1 MVLRSYETSFSKYPA
16 VNMPLIKVASG
27 VVNQTPM
34 AWKTN
39 QDHIIGA
46 IQRARDENVSIL
58 CLPEL
63 CITGYSCEDYF
74 FAKDL
79 TDQAERSLLEILPST
94 GGMIVSVGLPVRH
107 NNRLYNAACL
117 MVNKQILGFYC
128 KQNLANNG
136 VHYETRWFHAWPAG
150 VVENI
155 EIGELSYPI
164 GDVIFE
170 LSGRDAEQ
178 IRLAFEICEDA
189 WVPNRP
195 GRRHYERGVDVILNP
210 SASHFAF
217 HKFLTRERLV
227 LDGSRSFGCS
237 YIYTNLLGN
246 EAGRIVFD
254 GDAMIA
260 SNGELLVSSPRFSYE
275 DFLVTTAVIDTDLT
289 RLNQIQNRTQ
299 LTKDKTWLVKG
310 RYDFPELLPVPQQ
323 VAELEAFE
331 KGGALKEEEFARA
344 VCLGLFD
351 YLRKSR
357 SNGFT
362 ISLSGGA
369 DSCACTAL
377 CGLMIRLADESI
389 GMKRFKE
396 KLSYI
401 KAIQSAKTEEDLALA
416 LIHNIYQ
423 GTENSSED
431 TLESARSLAESIG
444 STFYNINI
452 NGLVETYKKL
462 IEEQIGRS
470 LTWEQDDIA
479 LQNIQARVRAPG
491 VWLLTNLS
499 NHLLLATSNRSEAA
513 VGYAT
518 MDGDTSGSI
527 SPLAGIDKHY
537 LRQWLRWLETVG
549 CDVKGKHIRIEGLK
563 KVNQL
568 QPTAELRPLERSQ
581 TDEADL
587 MPYDFLNL
595 LERHAIRDRK
605 SPVESFKNMQIT
617 FKGIYSD
624 DQIHRWTERFFK
636 LWSRNQWKRER
647 YAPSFHLDDLNLD
660 PRSWCRFPILSG
672 GFEKELEELGAYV
685 RGTVKQNGR
694 KRIGF

>member
-1 MVLRSYETSFSKYPA
+1 
-16 VNMPLIKVASG
+16 MPLIKVASG

-34 AWKTN
+34 AWEANTRNIVDAIREARK
-39 QDHIIGA
+39 QD
-46 IQRARDENVSIL
+46 VSLL

-63 CITGYSCEDYF
+63 CISGYGCDDYF
-74 FAKDL
+74 FAPDMVE
-79 TDQAERSLLEILPST
+79 QAQRSLLEIVEET
-94 GGMIVSVGLPVRH
+94 AGIIVAVGLPLRH
-107 NNRLYNAACL
+107 NGSLYNAACL
-117 MVNKQILGFYC
+117 ISNKQIAGFYC

-136 VHYETRWFHAWPAG
+136 IHYEARWFRPWQPGA
-150 VVENI
+150 VESI
-155 EIGELSYPI
+155 EVNQMFYPI
-164 GDVIFE
+164 GDVIFDVA
-170 LSGRDAEQ
+170 SGPVLGGSHGVK
-178 IRLAFEICEDA
+178 IAFEICEDG
-189 WVPNRP
+189 WVANRP
-195 GRRHYERGVDVILNP
+195 ARRHYERGVDIILNP

-217 HKFLTRERLV
+217 NKFMVREKLV
-227 LDGSRSFGCS
+227 IDASRSFSCS

-246 EAGRIVFD
+246 EAGRAIYD

-260 SNGELLVSSPRFSYE
+260 SNGDLLASSPRFSYE
-275 DFLVTTAVIDTDLT
+275 DYVITTAVVDTEYT
-289 RLNQIQNRTQ
+289 RLSQIQSKISAPAKERT
-299 LTKDKTWLVKG
+299 W
-310 RYDFPELLPVPQQ
+310 RIPARFDFPDIEPVIPQIPDI
-323 VAELEAFE
+323 EPFE

-344 VCLGLFD
+344 ECLALFD
-351 YLRKSR
+351 YVRKSR

-389 GMKRFKE
+389 GMARFKQ

-401 KAIQSAKTEEDLALA
+401 KDIQSAKTEEDLARV

-423 GTENSSED
+423 GTENSSSD

-444 STFYNINI
+444 STFYNVNI
-452 NGLVETYKKL
+452 NGLVETYKGL
-462 IEEQIGRS
+462 IEDQIGRK
-470 LTWEQDDIA
+470 LTWEKDDIA

-537 LRQWLRWLETVG
+537 LRQWLSWLETVG
-549 CDVKGKHIRIEGLK
+549 CEVKGKHIRIEGLK
-563 KVNQL
+563 KVNSL
-568 QPTAELRPLERSQ
+568 QPTAELRPLAQTQ

-587 MPYDFLNL
+587 MPYAFLND
-595 LERHAIRDRK
+595 LEGLAIRDKK
-605 SPVESFKNMQIT
+605 SPLESYRNLYVRY
-617 FKGIYSD
+617 KGIYSVE
-624 DQIHRWTERFFK
+624 QLLGWTERFFK

-647 YAPSFHLDDLNLD
+647 YAPSFHLDDRNLD

-672 GFEKELEELGAYV
+672 GFEKELAELRAYV
-685 RGTVKQNGR
+685 NGAAVQNGR

>member
-1 MVLRSYETSFSKYPA
+1 MS
-16 VNMPLIKVASG
+16 LIKAAAG

-34 AWKTN
+34 SWNNNLTN
-39 QDHIIGA
+39 ITNII
-46 IQRARDENVSIL
+46 QEARNQNVSLL

-63 CITGYSCEDYF
+63 CITGYGCEDYF
-74 FAKDL
+74 FAPDL
-79 TDQAERSLLEILPST
+79 AEQALLSLKEIVDHT
-94 GGMIVSVGLPVRH
+94 AGMVVSVGLPIRF

-117 MVNKQILGFYC
+117 IINRQIAGFYC

-136 VHYETRWFHAWPAG
+136 IHYETRWFHAWPVGLAST
-150 VVENI
+150 I
-155 EIGELSYPI
+155 EIDQVKYPI
-164 GDVIFE
+164 GDIVFE
-170 LSGRDAEQ
+170 LVDRQSEG
-178 IRLAFEICEDA
+178 IRIGYEICEDA
-189 WVPNRP
+189 WVANRP
-195 GRRHYERGVDVILNP
+195 GKRLYDKAVDIILNP

-227 LDGSRSFGCS
+227 LEGSRSFGCS

-246 EAGRIVFD
+246 ESGRAIYD

-260 SNGELLVSSPRFSYE
+260 SNGEMLVSSPRFSYE
-275 DFLVTTAVIDTDLT
+275 DYLVTAAVIDINAT
-289 RLNQIQNRTQ
+289 RLSQIQNRLQ
-299 LTKDKTWLVKG
+299 LSKDDTNVIIAG
-310 RYDFPELLPVPQQ
+310 FSFPDIAPVPSQK
-323 VAELEAFE
+323 AALEPFEL
-331 KGGALKEEEFARA
+331 GGAIKEEEFARA

-369 DSCACTAL
+369 DSSACTAL
-377 CGLMIRLADESI
+377 CGLMIRLGEESI
-389 GMKRFKE
+389 GLKEFKE
-396 KLSYI
+396 KLNH
-401 KAIQSAKTEEDLALA
+401 IQSIQQADTEDEIAKN

-431 TLESARSLAESIG
+431 TLESAKSLAESIG

-452 NGLVETYKKL
+452 NGLVENYKSL
-462 IEEQIGRS
+462 IEEQIGRD
-470 LTWEQDDIA
+470 LTWEKDDIA
-479 LQNIQARVRAPG
+479 LQNIQARVRAPS
-491 VWLLTNLS
+491 VWLLTNIT
-499 NHLLLATSNRSEAA
+499 NHLLLATSNRSEVA

-537 LRQWLRWLETVG
+537 LRQWLRWLETTG
-549 CDVKGKHIRIEGLK
+549 CEVKGKHIKIEGLK
-563 KVNQL
+563 KVNSL
-568 QPTAELRPLERSQ
+568 QPTAELRPADQNQ

-587 MPYDFLNL
+587 MPYDFLNI
-595 LERHAIRDRK
+595 LERYAIRDKK
-605 SPVESFKNMQIT
+605 SPLICYKILIIEFKEQYSEGQILT
-617 FKGIYSD
+617 
-624 DQIHRWTERFFK
+624 WTDRFFR

-672 GFEKELEELGAYV
+672 GFEKEIQELKEFATGKS
-685 RGTVKQNGR
+685 GNPK

>member
-1 MVLRSYETSFSKYPA
+1 MS
-16 VNMPLIKVASG
+16 LIKAAAG

-34 AWKTN
+34 SWESNTKNIINTIEEARK
-39 QDHIIGA
+39 QDI
-46 IQRARDENVSIL
+46 SLL

-63 CITGYSCEDYF
+63 CITGYGCEDYF
-74 FAKDL
+74 FAPDL
-79 TDQAERSLLEILPST
+79 AEQAISSLKEIVDHT
-94 GGMIVSVGLPVRH
+94 AGMVVSVGLPIRF

-117 MVNKQILGFYC
+117 IVNRQISGFYC

-136 VHYETRWFHAWPAG
+136 IHYETRWFHAWPVG
-150 VVENI
+150 LVDSI
-155 EIGELSYPI
+155 EIDQIKYPI
-164 GDVIFE
+164 GDIIFE
-170 LSGRDAEQ
+170 LVDDRSEE
-178 IRLAFEICEDA
+178 IRIGFEICEDA
-189 WVPNRP
+189 WVANRP
-195 GRRHYERGVDVILNP
+195 GKRHYEKGVDIILNP

-217 HKFLTRERLV
+217 HKFITRERIV
-227 LDGSRSFGCS
+227 MEGSRAFGCS

-246 EAGRIVFD
+246 EAGRAIYD

-260 SNGELLVSSPRFSYE
+260 SNGDFLVSSPRFSYE
-275 DFLVTTAVIDTDLT
+275 DFLVTSAVIDTDIT
-289 RLNQIQNRTQ
+289 RLSQVQNRT
-299 LTKDKTWLVKG
+299 TVKKEDHSIV
-310 RYDFPELLPVPQQ
+310 RSSFTFPETLPVPTQQ
-323 VAELEAFE
+323 AELEAFE

-369 DSCACTAL
+369 DSSACTAL

-389 GMKRFKE
+389 GLEALKQ
-396 KLSYI
+396 KLAHI
-401 KAIQSAKTEEDLALA
+401 KAIQEATTEDEIAKV

-423 GTENSSED
+423 GTENSSND
-431 TLESARSLAESIG
+431 TLESAQTLAESIG

-452 NGLVETYKKL
+452 NGLVETYKNL
-462 IEEQIGRS
+462 IEEQIGRN

-491 VWLLTNLS
+491 VWLLTNLT
-499 NHLLLATSNRSEAA
+499 NHLLLATSNRSEVA

-537 LRQWLRWLETVG
+537 LRQWLRWLETTG
-549 CDVKGKHIRIEGLK
+549 CEVKGKHIKIVGLK
-563 KVNQL
+563 KVNSL
-568 QPTAELRPLERSQ
+568 QPTAELRPAAQMQ

-587 MPYDFLNL
+587 MPYDFLNI
-595 LERHAIRDRK
+595 LERYAIRDKK
-605 SPVESFKNMQIT
+605 SPLVAYQILVVEFKDQYSETQILA
-617 FKGIYSD
+617 
-624 DQIHRWTERFFK
+624 WTERFFK

-672 GFEKELEELGAYV
+672 SFEKELGELKAFAAGKSAGSK
-685 RGTVKQNGR
+685 R
-694 KRIGF
+694 RIGF

>member
-1 MVLRSYETSFSKYPA
+1 
-16 VNMPLIKVASG
+16 
-27 VVNQTPM
+27 M
-34 AWKTN
+34 AWEANTRN
-39 QDHIIGA
+39 IVDA
-46 IQRARDENVSIL
+46 IREARKRDVSLL

-63 CITGYSCEDYF
+63 CISGYGCDDYF
-74 FAKDL
+74 FAPDMVE
-79 TDQAERSLLEILPST
+79 QAQHCLLEIAEET
-94 GGMIVSVGLPVRH
+94 AGMIVAVGLPIRH
-107 NNRLYNAACL
+107 NGSLYNAACL
-117 MVNKQILGFYC
+117 ISNKQIAGFYC

-136 VHYETRWFHAWPAG
+136 IHYEARWFRPWQPG
-150 VVENI
+150 VVESI
-155 EIGELSYPI
+155 EVNQMFYPI
-164 GDVIFE
+164 GDLIFDVA
-170 LSGRDAEQ
+170 SGP
-178 IRLAFEICEDA
+178 ILGGSHGVKIAFEICEDG
-189 WVPNRP
+189 WVANRP
-195 GRRHYERGVDVILNP
+195 ARRHYERGVDIILNP

-217 HKFLTRERLV
+217 NKFMVRERLV
-227 LDGSRSFGCS
+227 VDASRSFSCS

-246 EAGRIVFD
+246 EAGRAIYD

-260 SNGELLVSSPRFSYE
+260 SNGDLLASSPRFSYE
-275 DFLVTTAVIDTDLT
+275 DYVITTAVIDTGYT
-289 RLNQIQNRTQ
+289 RLSQVQSKIATAEKERT
-299 LTKDKTWLVKG
+299 WRVAA
-310 RYDFPELLPVPQQ
+310 RFDFPDIEPVLPQVPDI
-323 VAELEAFE
+323 EPFE

-344 VCLGLFD
+344 ECLALFD

-389 GMKRFKE
+389 GMDRFKQ

-401 KAIQSAKTEEDLALA
+401 KDIQSAKTEEDLARV

-423 GTENSSED
+423 GTENSSSD
-431 TLESARSLAESIG
+431 TLESAQSLAESIG
-444 STFYNINI
+444 STFYNVNI
-452 NGLVETYKKL
+452 NGLVETYKNL
-462 IEEQIGRS
+462 IESQIGRK

-549 CDVKGKHIRIEGLK
+549 CEVKGKHIRIEGLK
-563 KVNQL
+563 KVNSL
-568 QPTAELRPLERSQ
+568 QPTAELRPLAQTQ

-587 MPYDFLNL
+587 MPYEFLND
-595 LERHAIRDRK
+595 LEGLAIRDKK
-605 SPVESFKNMQIT
+605 SPLESYKNLYVRYR
-617 FKGIYSD
+617 GIYSVE
-624 DQIHRWTERFFK
+624 QLLGWTERFFK

-647 YAPSFHLDDLNLD
+647 YAPSFHLDDRNLD

-672 GFEKELEELGAYV
+672 GFEKELAELRAYV
-685 RGTVKQNGR
+685 QGAAVQNGR

>member
-1 MVLRSYETSFSKYPA
+1 
-16 VNMPLIKVASG
+16 MPLIKVASG

-34 AWKTN
+34 AWEANTRN
-39 QDHIIGA
+39 IVDA
-46 IQRARDENVSIL
+46 IREARKHDVSLL

-63 CITGYSCEDYF
+63 CISGYGCDDYF
-74 FAKDL
+74 FAPDMVE
-79 TDQAERSLLEILPST
+79 QAQHCLLEIAEET
-94 GGMIVSVGLPVRH
+94 AGMIVAVGLPLRH
-107 NNRLYNAACL
+107 NGSLYNAACL
-117 MVNKQILGFYC
+117 ISNKQIAGFYC

-136 VHYETRWFHAWPAG
+136 IHYEARWFRPWQPG
-150 VVENI
+150 VVESI
-155 EIGELSYPI
+155 EVNQMFYPI
-164 GDVIFE
+164 GDLIFDVA
-170 LSGRDAEQ
+170 SGP
-178 IRLAFEICEDA
+178 ILGGSHGVKIGFEICEDG
-189 WVPNRP
+189 WVANRP
-195 GRRHYERGVDVILNP
+195 ARRHYERGIDIILNP

-217 HKFLTRERLV
+217 NKFMVRERLV
-227 LDGSRSFGCS
+227 VDASRSFSCS

-246 EAGRIVFD
+246 EAGRAVYD

-260 SNGELLVSSPRFSYE
+260 SNGDLLASSQRFSYE
-275 DFLVTTAVIDTDLT
+275 DYVITTAVIDTEYT
-289 RLNQIQNRTQ
+289 RLSQVQSKIVTAEKERT
-299 LTKDKTWLVKG
+299 WRVAA
-310 RYDFPELLPVPQQ
+310 RFDFPDIEPVLPQVPDI
-323 VAELEAFE
+323 EPFE

-344 VCLGLFD
+344 ECLALFD

-389 GMKRFKE
+389 GMDRFKQ

-401 KAIQSAKTEEDLALA
+401 KDIQSAQTEEDLAKV

-423 GTENSSED
+423 GTENSSSD
-431 TLESARSLAESIG
+431 TLESAQSLAESIG
-444 STFYNINI
+444 STFYNVNI
-452 NGLVETYKKL
+452 NGLVETYKNL
-462 IEEQIGRS
+462 IESQIGRKLS
-470 LTWEQDDIA
+470 WEQDDIA

-549 CDVKGKHIRIEGLK
+549 CEVKGKHIRIEGLK
-563 KVNQL
+563 KVNSL
-568 QPTAELRPLERSQ
+568 QPTAELRPLAQTQ

-587 MPYDFLNL
+587 MPYEFLND
-595 LERHAIRDRK
+595 LEGLAIRDKK
-605 SPVESFKNMQIT
+605 SPLESYKSLHVRY
-617 FKGIYSD
+617 KGIYTVE
-624 DQIHRWTERFFK
+624 QLLGWTERFFK

-647 YAPSFHLDDLNLD
+647 YAPSFHLDDRNLD

-672 GFEKELEELGAYV
+672 GFEKELAELRAYV
-685 RGTVKQNGR
+685 RGAAVQNGR

>member
-1 MVLRSYETSFSKYPA
+1 MSF
-16 VNMPLIKVASG
+16 IKVASG

-34 AWKTN
+34 AWESNTKHILQAIEEARK
-39 QDHIIGA
+39 QD
-46 IQRARDENVSIL
+46 VSLL

-63 CITGYSCEDYF
+63 CVSGYGCEDYF
-74 FAKDL
+74 FAQDL
-79 TDQAERSLLEILPST
+79 VDQAEKCLHEIVQAT
-94 GGMIVSVGLPVRH
+94 AGIVVAVGMPVRH
-107 NNRLYNAACL
+107 NNSLYNAACL
-117 MVNKQILGFYC
+117 IANKQITGFYC

-136 VHYETRWFHAWPAG
+136 IHYEARWFRPWPVG
-150 VVENI
+150 LVESI
-155 EIGELSYPI
+155 EIDQMLYPI
-164 GDVIFE
+164 GDIIFD
-170 LSGRDAEQ
+170 LSGVR
-178 IRLAFEICEDA
+178 IGFEICEDA
-189 WVPNRP
+189 WVSNRP

-246 EAGRIVFD
+246 EAGRAIYD

-260 SNGELLVSSPRFSYE
+260 SNGEMLVTSDRFSYE
-275 DFLVTTAVIDTDLT
+275 DYLIITAVIDTENT
-289 RLNQIQNRTQ
+289 RLNQLQNKISSGN
-299 LTKDKTWLVKG
+299 KDKTWRVG
-310 RYDFPELLPVPQQ
+310 ARFDFPDINPVPQQ

-344 VCLGLFD
+344 VSLGLFD

-389 GMKRFKE
+389 GLERFKE
-396 KLSYI
+396 KLSFI
-401 KAIQSAKTEEDLALA
+401 KGIQSAKTEEDVALV

-423 GTENSSED
+423 GTDNSSED
-431 TLESARSLAESIG
+431 TLESARSLALSIG

-452 NGLVETYKKL
+452 NGLVETYKGL
-462 IEEQIGRS
+462 IEDQIGRKLS
-470 LTWEQDDIA
+470 WETDDIA

-499 NHLLLATSNRSEAA
+499 NHLLLATSNRSEVA

-549 CDVKGKHIRIEGLK
+549 CEVKGKHIRIEGLK
-563 KVNQL
+563 KVNSL
-568 QPTAELRPLERSQ
+568 QPTAELRPLALNQ

-587 MPYDFLNL
+587 MPYDFLDA
-595 LERHAIRDRK
+595 LEKVAIRDKK
-605 SPVESFKNMQIT
+605 SPVECFKNMIVRY
-617 FKGIYSD
+617 KEVYSD
-624 DQIHRWTERFFK
+624 IQILGWTERFFK

-672 GFEKELEELGAYV
+672 GFEKELEELKEYAGGSMGRNS
-685 RGTVKQNGR
+685 RG
-694 KRIGF
+694 RIGF

>member
-1 MVLRSYETSFSKYPA
+1 
-16 VNMPLIKVASG
+16 MPLIKVASG

-34 AWKTN
+34 AWEANTRN
-39 QDHIIGA
+39 IIDA
-46 IQRARDENVSIL
+46 IREARKQEVSLL

-63 CITGYSCEDYF
+63 CISGYGCDDYF
-74 FAKDL
+74 FAPDL
-79 TDQAERSLLEILPST
+79 VEQAQRCLLEIAEETS
-94 GGMIVSVGLPVRH
+94 GMIVAVGLPLRH
-107 NNRLYNAACL
+107 NGSLYNAACL
-117 MVNKQILGFYC
+117 ISNKQIAGFYC

-136 VHYETRWFHAWPAG
+136 IHYEARWFRPWQPGA
-150 VVENI
+150 VESI
-155 EIGELSYPI
+155 EVNQMFYPI
-164 GDVIFE
+164 GDVIFDVA
-170 LSGRDAEQ
+170 SGP
-178 IRLAFEICEDA
+178 ILGGSHGVKIAFEICEDG
-189 WVPNRP
+189 WVANRP
-195 GRRHYERGVDVILNP
+195 ARRHYERGVDIILNP

-217 HKFLTRERLV
+217 NKFMVREKLV
-227 LDGSRSFGCS
+227 VDASRSFSCS

-246 EAGRIVFD
+246 EAGRAVYD

-260 SNGELLVSSPRFSYE
+260 SNGDLLASSPRFSYE
-275 DFLVTTAVIDTDLT
+275 DYVITTAVIDTEYT
-289 RLNQIQNRTQ
+289 RLSQVQSKIAATTKERT
-299 LTKDKTWLVKG
+299 W
-310 RYDFPELLPVPQQ
+310 RIPARFDFPDIEPVLTQTP
-323 VAELEAFE
+323 EIEPFE

-344 VCLGLFD
+344 ECLALFD

-377 CGLMIRLADESI
+377 GGLMIRLADESI
-389 GMKRFKE
+389 GMERFKQ

-401 KAIQSAKTEEDLALA
+401 KDIQSAKTEEDLARV

-423 GTENSSED
+423 GTENSSSD
-431 TLESARSLAESIG
+431 TLDSAQSLAESIG
-444 STFYNINI
+444 STFYNVNI
-452 NGLVETYKKL
+452 NGLVETYKGL
-462 IEEQIGRS
+462 IEDQIGRK

-549 CDVKGKHIRIEGLK
+549 CEVKGKHIRIEGLK
-563 KVNQL
+563 KVNSL
-568 QPTAELRPLERSQ
+568 QPTAELRPLAQTQ

-587 MPYDFLNL
+587 MPYEFLND
-595 LERHAIRDRK
+595 LEGLAIRDKK
-605 SPVESFKNMQIT
+605 SPLESYRNLYVRY
-617 FKGIYSD
+617 KGIYSVE
-624 DQIHRWTERFFK
+624 QLLGWTERFFK

-647 YAPSFHLDDLNLD
+647 YAPSFHLDDRNLD

-672 GFEKELEELGAYV
+672 GFEKELAELRAYV
-685 RGTVKQNGR
+685 NGAAVQNGR

>member
-1 MVLRSYETSFSKYPA
+1 
-16 VNMPLIKVASG
+16 
-27 VVNQTPM
+27 M
-34 AWKTN
+34 AWEANTRN
-39 QDHIIGA
+39 IVDA
-46 IQRARDENVSIL
+46 IREARKRDVSLL

-63 CITGYSCEDYF
+63 CISGYGCDDYF
-74 FAKDL
+74 FAPDMVE
-79 TDQAERSLLEILPST
+79 QALHCLLEIAEET
-94 GGMIVSVGLPVRH
+94 AGMIVAVGLPIRH
-107 NNRLYNAACL
+107 NGSLYNAACL
-117 MVNKQILGFYC
+117 ISNKQIAGFYC

-136 VHYETRWFHAWPAG
+136 IHYEARWFRPWQPG
-150 VVENI
+150 VVESI
-155 EIGELSYPI
+155 EVNQMFYPI
-164 GDVIFE
+164 GDLIFDVA
-170 LSGRDAEQ
+170 SGP
-178 IRLAFEICEDA
+178 ILGGSHGVKIAFEICEDG
-189 WVPNRP
+189 WVANRP
-195 GRRHYERGVDVILNP
+195 ARRHYERGVDIILNP

-217 HKFLTRERLV
+217 NKFMVRERLV
-227 LDGSRSFGCS
+227 VDASRSFSCS

-246 EAGRIVFD
+246 EAGRAIYD

-260 SNGELLVSSPRFSYE
+260 SNGDLLASSPRFSYE
-275 DFLVTTAVIDTDLT
+275 GYVITTAVIDTGYT
-289 RLNQIQNRTQ
+289 RLSQVQSKIATAEKERT
-299 LTKDKTWLVKG
+299 WRVAA
-310 RYDFPELLPVPQQ
+310 RFDFPDIEPVLPQVPDI
-323 VAELEAFE
+323 EPFE

-344 VCLGLFD
+344 ECLALFD

-389 GMKRFKE
+389 GMDRFKQ

-401 KAIQSAKTEEDLALA
+401 KDIQSAKTEEDLARV

-423 GTENSSED
+423 GTENSSSD
-431 TLESARSLAESIG
+431 TLESAQSLAESIG
-444 STFYNINI
+444 STFYNVNI
-452 NGLVETYKKL
+452 NGLVETYKNL
-462 IEEQIGRS
+462 IESQIGRK

-549 CDVKGKHIRIEGLK
+549 CEVKGKHIRIEGLK
-563 KVNQL
+563 KVNSL
-568 QPTAELRPLERSQ
+568 QPTAELRPLAQTQ

-587 MPYDFLNL
+587 MPYEFLND
-595 LERHAIRDRK
+595 LEGLAIRDKK
-605 SPVESFKNMQIT
+605 SPLESYKNLYVRY
-617 FKGIYSD
+617 KGIYSVE
-624 DQIHRWTERFFK
+624 QLLGWTERFFK

-647 YAPSFHLDDLNLD
+647 YAPSFHLDDRNLD

-672 GFEKELEELGAYV
+672 GFEKELAELRAYV
-685 RGTVKQNGR
+685 QGAAVQNGR

>member
-1 MVLRSYETSFSKYPA
+1 MSF
-16 VNMPLIKVASG
+16 IKVASG

-34 AWKTN
+34 AWKSNTE
-39 QDHIIGA
+39 HIIRT
-46 IQRARDENVSIL
+46 IEEARKQDVSLL

-63 CITGYSCEDYF
+63 CISGYGCEDYF
-74 FAKDL
+74 FAADL
-79 TDQAERSLLEILPST
+79 AEQALKCLQEIVNAT
-94 GGMIVSVGLPVRH
+94 AGMVVAVGLPVRH
-107 NNRLYNAACL
+107 NNSLHNAACL
-117 MVNKQILGFYC
+117 ISNKQIVGFYC

-136 VHYETRWFHAWPAG
+136 IHYEARWFRPWPAG
-150 VVENI
+150 LVESI
-155 EIGELSYPI
+155 EIDQMLYPI
-164 GDVIFE
+164 GDIIFDV
-170 LSGRDAEQ
+170 SGVR
-178 IRLAFEICEDA
+178 IGFEICEDA
-189 WVPNRP
+189 WVSNRP
-195 GRRHYERGVDVILNP
+195 GRRHYERGVDIILNP

-217 HKFLTRERLV
+217 QKFMTRERLV

-246 EAGRIVFD
+246 EAGRAIYD

-260 SNGELLVSSPRFSYE
+260 SNGEMLVTSDRFSYE
-275 DFLVTTAVIDTDLT
+275 DYLIITAVVDTDNT
-289 RLNQIQNRTQ
+289 RLNQLQNKIASNN
-299 LTKDKTWLVKG
+299 KDKTW
-310 RYDFPELLPVPQQ
+310 RIAARFDFPEISPVPPQ

-344 VCLGLFD
+344 VSLALFD

-389 GMKRFKE
+389 GLERFKE
-396 KLSYI
+396 KLSHI
-401 KAIQSAKTEEDLALA
+401 KDIQSAKTEEDIALA
-416 LIHNIYQ
+416 LVHNIYQ
-423 GTENSSED
+423 GTENSSGD

-452 NGLVETYKKL
+452 NGLVETYKGL
-462 IEEQIGRS
+462 IEEQIGRKLS
-470 LTWEQDDIA
+470 WETDDIA
-479 LQNIQARVRAPG
+479 LQNIQARVRVPG

-499 NHLLLATSNRSEAA
+499 NHLLLATSNRSEVA

-527 SPLAGIDKHY
+527 SPLAGIDKYY

-549 CDVKGKHIRIEGLK
+549 CEVKGKHIKIEGLK
-563 KVNQL
+563 KVNSL
-568 QPTAELRPLERSQ
+568 QPTAELRPLALNQ

-587 MPYDFLNL
+587 MPYDFLDV
-595 LERHAIRDRK
+595 LEKSAIRDKK
-605 SPVESFKNMQIT
+605 SPVECFKYMVVRYKEVYQEAQIL
-617 FKGIYSD
+617 S
-624 DQIHRWTERFFK
+624 WTERFFK

-660 PRSWCRFPILSG
+660 PRTWCRFPILSG
-672 GFEKELEELGAYV
+672 GFEKELEELTEYAGGNGGRSG
-685 RGTVKQNGR
+685 RG
-694 KRIGF
+694 RIGF